1 MINPC
6 DIPIVEAALAYAQNG
21 WPVFPLKGKIPFKDS
36 SGLKDATT
44 DPEQIQAWWTQHPT
58 ANIGLATGER
68 SGIIVLD
75 IDPPEGYFSM
85 KALQATHS
93 PLPDTRRSRTANK
106 GLHYFFVYP
115 KDGNRYRNAV
125 GREPYTSKEAIA
137 SVRSAYSRPPRP
149 PARRIQP

>member
-68 SGIIVLD
+68 SGIIVLYSFRKEK
-75 IDPPEGYFSM
+75 ICLYE
-85 KALQATHS
+85 QV
-93 PLPDTRRSRTANK
+93 
-106 GLHYFFVYP
+106 GLLA
-115 KDGNRYRNAV
+115 RC
-125 GREPYTSKEAIA
+125 IA
-137 SVRSAYSRPPRP
+137 K
-149 PARRIQP
+149 